1 MPTKAD
7 RSAKLSPVK
16 PRNAMHANSS
26 FGYGSC
32 WRPWDR
38 EGSDKG
44 IERKLASHQGT
55 HPTEELVGRRRNSGK
70 GHLDRVKPSRTT
82 WEDPASQS
90 SRGGVPKAE

>member
-7 RSAKLSPVK
+7 RFAKLSPVK

-44 IERKLASHQGT
+44 NREKI
-55 HPTEELVGRRRNSGK
+55 GK
-70 GHLDRVKPSRTT
+70 
-82 WEDPASQS
+82 S
-90 SRGGVPKAE
+90 SRYSPNGGTGGKAQEFRKGPSGSSEAFKNDLGRPGLSVQPWRRP